1 MSVKVSVITLIK
13 DLDSENASD
22 LINSF
27 FKQTLVEK
35 ELLVVTDETFD
46 CQDGVKV
53 LVNKHKEYS
62 DKVNEAVEQAKEMGV
77 EFYYPDIQPFKEK
90 VLPLHDDMTTDKEL
104 KALYDKIQAKA
115 QKEKN

>member
-1 MSVKVSVITLIK
+1 MSVKVSVITLIQ

-46 CQDGVKV
+46 CQ
-53 LVNKHKEYS
+53 
-62 DKVNEAVEQAKEMGV
+62 
-77 EFYYPDIQPFKEK
+77 
-90 VLPLHDDMTTDKEL
+90 
-104 KALYDKIQAKA
+104 
-115 QKEKN
+115 